1 MTNTGGRTTLRTHR
15 LHPLR
20 IAAATAL
27 LAVTATTVAACG
39 SSSDN
44 TSASSSPGR
53 PTVQGTPPSS
63 LLPSALLSSASAL
76 ASAASVQASAFQSS
90 VSAEVSRANAS
101 ASAALAG
108 VTGTGN
114 AVSDVTLTGVP
125 VAQSGGYRAAV
136 VTITNSTS
144 SAASYAV
151 QVDFLDASGNVV
163 DTTVV
168 GATDLQPGAKASP
181 VAFGGSDSGTAT
193 TPRVAK
199 AQRY

>member
-1 MTNTGGRTTLRTHR
+1 MTNTGGRRTVRNHR

-20 IAAATAL
+20 IGAATVL

-39 SSSDN
+39 SSSD
-44 TSASSSPGR
+44 TGSGSSPSR

-76 ASAASVQASAFQSS
+76 ASGASVAASSFEAS
-90 VSAEVSRANAS
+90 VSAEVSAANAS
-101 ASAALAG
+101 ASAALAD

-114 AVSDVTLTGVP
+114 AISDVTLTGVP
-125 VAQSGGYRAAV
+125 TANSGGRRAAV
-136 VTITNSTS
+136 VTIVNSTG
-144 SAASYAV
+144 AVASYAV
-151 QVDFLDASGNVV
+151 RVDFVDSTGTVV

-168 GATDLQPGAKASP
+168 GATNLQPGAKASP
-181 VAFGGSDSGTAT
+181 VAFGGREEGLAAT
-193 TPRVAK
+193 PTVAK

>member
-1 MTNTGGRTTLRTHR
+1 MTKTGGRTTHRTHR
-15 LHPLR
+15 LSPLR
-20 IAAATAL
+20 ITAVTAL
-27 LAVTATTVAACG
+27 LAVTAGTVAACG
-39 SSSDN
+39 SSSD
-44 TSASSSPGR
+44 TSGAASPNR

-76 ASAASVQASAFQSS
+76 ASAASVRASAFESS

-114 AVSDVTLTGVP
+114 AISDVTLTGVP
-125 VAQSGGYRAAV
+125 TAQSGGRRAAV
-136 VTITNSTS
+136 VTITNSTAA
-144 SAASYAV
+144 AASYAV
-151 QVDFLDASGNVV
+151 QVEFVDSSGTVV
-163 DTTVV
+163 DSTVV
-168 GATDLQPGAKASP
+168 GAVDLQPGAKASP
-181 VAFGGSDSGTAT
+181 VAFGGRDEGLAA